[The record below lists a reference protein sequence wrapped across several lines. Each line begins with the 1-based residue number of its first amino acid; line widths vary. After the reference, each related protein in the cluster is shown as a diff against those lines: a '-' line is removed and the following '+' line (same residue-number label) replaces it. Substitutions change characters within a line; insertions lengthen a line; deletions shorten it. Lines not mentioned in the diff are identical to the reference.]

1 MKKKFLERKMWKNLR
16 WVLASVQPINPCS
29 ITTVTT
35 PIIIIIIMVVVAV
48 AVNDIGIIFRG
59 G

>member
-1 MKKKFLERKMWKNLR
+1 MWKNLR

-29 ITTVTT
+29 IMTITTTIV
-35 PIIIIIIMVVVAV
+35 IIIIMVVVAV
-48 AVNDIGIIFRG
+48 AANDIGIIFRG